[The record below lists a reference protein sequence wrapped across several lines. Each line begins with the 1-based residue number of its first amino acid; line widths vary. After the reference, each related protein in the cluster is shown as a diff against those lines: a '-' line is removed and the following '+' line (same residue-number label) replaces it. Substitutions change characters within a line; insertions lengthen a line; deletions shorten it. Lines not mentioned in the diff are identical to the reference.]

1 MAYVELL
8 QDLIKLANRYSPS
21 LADDDDIDENFR
33 KSDISSISERNALYI
48 MYIRNYTF
56 SYNKRLKGQ
65 SKMKWIFFVVILFLL
80 LSLVVGT
87 AIAIWVAINKSETTI
102 NYNDIAIIVS
112 SIAGVI
118 TSFIVLPKV
127 IAKNLFPNTEDDHSA
142 EIFKSVIENDMKLRE
157 FYNITKTKIA
167 NKEQAYNSK
176 NFQEI
181 DDDSM

>member
-33 KSDISSISERNALYI
+33 KSDISSISERDALYI
-48 MYIRNYTF
+48 KYIRDYTF

-87 AIAIWVAINKSETTI
+87 VIAVCVVINKSKTTI
-102 NYNDIAIIVS
+102 EDISIIVAS
-112 SIAGVI
+112 MAGVI

-127 IAKNLFPNTEDDHSA
+127 IAKNLFPTTEDDHSA
-142 EIFKSVIENDMKLRE
+142 EIFKSVIENDMKLRK
-157 FYNITKTKIA
+157 FHNITKTKIA
-167 NKEQAYNSK
+167 SKKQAYNSK
-176 NFQEI
+176 DFQEI